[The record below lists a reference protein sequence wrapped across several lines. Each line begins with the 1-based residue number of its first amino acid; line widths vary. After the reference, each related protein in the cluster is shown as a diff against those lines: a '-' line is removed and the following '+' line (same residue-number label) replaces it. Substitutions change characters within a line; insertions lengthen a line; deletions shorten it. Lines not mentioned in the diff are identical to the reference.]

1 MSSNVHPNPPDL
13 ARALVLLACLST
25 TVNAQ
30 AWTYTIGAGTKTI
43 YLQVGDGS
51 QSGSATINTVSVSV
65 TAAQLGNGT
74 ALPMATNSTQTT
86 SSIVATTLCSPAAG
100 QVYIAAAYR
109 SPSATI
115 PTANLTANAPTNLV
129 SALGDTIP
137 FTTISWTASTVGA
150 ADTTPTAIP
159 SGTFTGGLQTLRS
172 VTANSW
178 VENCHTFS
186 YSNTT
191 VRAAGTYTGRVTYTL
206 TSP

>member
-1 MSSNVHPNPPDL
+1 MNTNVRPNPSDL
-13 ARALVLLACLST
+13 ARALVLVACLS
-25 TVNAQ
+25 NAMDAH
-30 AWTYTIGAGTKTI
+30 AWTYTIGAGAKTV
-43 YLQVGDGS
+43 YLQVGDGT

-65 TAAQLGNGT
+65 AAAQLGNGT

-86 SSIVATTLCSPAAG
+86 SSIVATTVCSPATG

-115 PTANLTANAPTNLV
+115 PTATLTANAPTNLV
-129 SALGDTIP
+129 NASGDTIP

-186 YSNTT
+186 YSNAT